1 MGSIAAHRIEAG
13 AALRLADHDPR
24 GTPAFDGDKQA
35 GRQRLVELNARLEEL
50 QEALYAEGKQ
60 RLLVVLQALDAG
72 GKDGTIRSVFD
83 GVNPQGVKVKC
94 FKRPTAA
101 ELAHDFLWRV
111 HPHVPGDGEIAI
123 WNRSHYEDVLVV
135 RVHEL
140 VPERQWHKRL
150 QHIAAFEQLLVDEG
164 TVIRKFFLHIS
175 KDEQR
180 ERLQER
186 IDDPKKRWKWN
197 DGDLAERAHWADYQ
211 IAYEEAIAATS
222 TACAPWYVVPADRN
236 WYRDLVVSEVL
247 VQTLEDMKIRRPE
260 GDANLAGIKVE

>member
-1 MGSIAAHRIEAG
+1 MGSIAVHRIEAG

-175 KDEQR
+175 RDEQR

-186 IDDPKKRWKWN
+186 VDNPEKHWKFRK
-197 DGDLAERAHWADYQ
+197 GDLDVRAKWGDYMK
-211 IAYEEAIAATS
+211 AYQEALSRTS
-222 TACAPWYVVPADRN
+222 TKDAPWYVVPAN
-236 WYRDLVVSEVL
+236 SKWFRDLVVGSVVADALDELHMPWPEPEDDIEGL
-247 VQTLEDMKIRRPE
+247 VIE
-260 GDANLAGIKVE
+260 